1 MDAIRLSVTGR
12 TQEENVKA
20 LRRSRVVPGVVY
32 GNKMPNTLLK
42 CGEQD
47 LHRAYVKAG
56 ESTIVE
62 LELDGKNVPVLI
74 HSVSF
79 DPVTDRFEHVDFY
92 ALDMTK
98 KVKTHVPL
106 HLEGE
111 APAVKGL
118 GAILVTVHSEVLVS
132 CLPKDLPHNLPVDLT
147 KLENFHDTITV
158 ANLAVPHGV
167 TIEDSPETVLITVQE
182 PRAVEEEIPVAAA
195 IPAEGEAAAPGA
207 EGAEATKAEGA
218 APASEKK
225 EEKKK

>member
-20 LRRSRVVPGVVY
+20 LRRHRVVPGVVY

-118 GAILVTVHSEVLVS
+118 GAILVTVHNEVLVS
-132 CLPKDLPHNLPVDLT
+132 CLPKDLPHHLPVDLT

-158 ANLAVPHGV
+158 ANLMVPSGV
-167 TIEDSPETVLITVQE
+167 TIEDSPQTVLITVQE
-182 PRAVEEEIPVAAA
+182 PRAVEEELPVAAA
-195 IPAEGEAAAPGA
+195 PAEGDAAAASAEGGEAPKADAAAAP
-207 EGAEATKAEGA
+207 
-218 APASEKK
+218 APEK